1 MDWITLSI
9 LSATS
14 LGFYEISRKLSLQKV
29 PALNVLWYSTI
40 ISGLLAVPLAFQSTA
55 IPFKAHL
62 WILLKSAI
70 ICLSWTGEFFALKQI
85 PLSIGMAVRS
95 TGPFFT
101 TLVAVFF
108 FKEMPS
114 IIEWTGIS
122 LVLAGYFN
130 FIFLA
135 RFHKQ
140 TGTLRYRWLMLI
152 FFATLLG
159 TFSSGIDRHILKT
172 LSVPPLTFLIWFS
185 IYIAL
190 LISLPMIIFL
200 INKVALIKRSDFVW
214 TIPLISILLLF
225 SDWLYYIA
233 LANIDSSLSVVSALR
248 RGALIISVLGG
259 VIIFREGK
267 LVNKMI
273 AIGFVTAGIVIL
285 KLFG

>member
-9 LSATS
+9 LSAAS

-29 PALNVLWYSTI
+29 PALNVLWLSII
-40 ISGLLAVPLAFQSTA
+40 ISGLLAAPFAFQSTV
-55 IPFKAHL
+55 IPLEAHL
-62 WILLKSAI
+62 WILIKSAI
-70 ICLSWTGEFFALKQI
+70 ICLSWAGEFFALKQI

-108 FKEMPS
+108 FREMPS
-114 IIEWTGIS
+114 TIEWTGIS

-135 RFHKQ
+135 RFHKH

-152 FFATLLG
+152 FLATLLG
-159 TFSSGIDRHILKT
+159 TFSSGIDRHILKA
-172 LSVPPLTFLIWFS
+172 LSVPPLTFLVWFS
-185 IYIAL
+185 IYIAIL
-190 LISLPMIIFL
+190 TSLPMIIL
-200 INKVALIKRSDFVW
+200 LTNKVTSVKRSDFVW
-214 TIPLISILLLF
+214 AIPLISILLIF
-225 SDWLYYIA
+225 SDWFYYTA

-259 VIIFREGK
+259 VVIFREGK
-267 LVNKMI
+267 FINKMTAICFVFSGI
-273 AIGFVTAGIVIL
+273 AIL